1 MLQSIRDNSQGV
13 ISKIIIGFIIGLMA
27 LFGAESIVGGFL
39 GGNEAASVN
48 GEEITEQELA
58 LGLQSLMASL
68 GAGVADFDDELL
80 RDVAL
85 GQLIDD
91 KLLLQAANDAD
102 MVISPASI
110 DREIVNTAQF
120 QIGGRFD
127 QDLARRTMTSQG
139 FSAQTYRAVV
149 AERMLMGQLVNAYSS
164 TAFVTQDDIARL
176 ASLEMQA
183 RNFRFLSVPLSNRTL
198 GEAIPEQDIQAYFDA
213 NPDRFST
220 EEQMSLQYVVLDKN
234 DIFNEVLIADELV
247 RAEYEEQRAAA
258 MADIERR
265 ASHILLEVGAGQTEE
280 QVTAVAA
287 DIKQRLDT
295 GENFGVLA
303 REFSIDTV
311 SAEADG
317 DIGYTNGAVFPDA
330 VEQALLSLEVEQV
343 SDPIVS
349 EFGIHVVK
357 LTEYAAQSFPE
368 YDEISERISRDLKT
382 AEVDQL
388 FFSRMETLANLAFE
402 TFDLQA
408 ISEDLGVQIQQTE
421 FFGRLGG
428 SDLVTSNPAVIEDAF
443 SSDILTDGLNSDV
456 IELSESM
463 ATVIRLS
470 EHRPASIQPFDEV
483 RGEIA
488 VTLRTEREQQKAQE
502 IGQQIISLI
511 ENGGDAS
518 DVIAAE
524 MLSWSER
531 TGVRRNQFDLNVE
544 IVQNAF
550 SMPAPAENEPV
561 RAGFSLTN
569 GAYVVIELQAV
580 IPGSPSDMPE
590 DQRTQLAAAML
601 DSQSRLTF
609 DALLGTLRES
619 ATIR

>member
-58 LGLQSLMASL
+58 LSLQNLMASL

-139 FSAQTYRAVV
+139 FSNQTYRAVV

-183 RNFRFLSVPLSNRTL
+183 RNFRFLSVPLGNRTL
-198 GEAIPEQDIQAYFDA
+198 GEAIPEQDIQAYYDA
-213 NPDRFST
+213 NPNRFST
-220 EEQMSLQYVVLDKN
+220 DEQVSLQYVVLDKN
-234 DIFNEVLIADELV
+234 DIFNEVFIADELV

-258 MADIERR
+258 LADIERR

-287 DIKQRLDT
+287 GIKQRLDI
-295 GENFGVLA
+295 GEDFGVLA

-330 VEQALLSLEVEQV
+330 VEQALLSLEVGQV
-343 SDPIVS
+343 SNPIVS

-402 TFDLQA
+402 TFDLHA
-408 ISEDLGVQIQQTE
+408 ISEDLGVQIQQSE

-443 SSDILTDGLNSDV
+443 SSGILTDGLNSDV
-456 IELSESM
+456 IELSESI

-470 EHRPASIQPFDEV
+470 EHRPASSQPFDDV

-488 VTLRTEREQQKAQE
+488 VILRTEREQQKAQE
-502 IGQQIISLI
+502 IGQQIIALLES
-511 ENGGDAS
+511 GSDAS

-524 MLSWSER
+524 TLSWSER

-561 RAGFSLTN
+561 RTGFSLTN

-580 IPGSPSDMPE
+580 IPGSPSDMLE